1 MVLDKQQI
9 KFIDNYLTNSGV
21 DFLDIRMEM
30 IDHVA
35 SAVEEKMQKENL
47 DFYDA
52 FKSYMLKNKD
62 ELLKTSGKYRWS
74 LDKKLLLLIGENLF
88 LGKSLLL
95 LLVLAAITHFSTVQN
110 ISWLYSALVLS
121 PLFYLGIPAVI
132 YRKFKFSFTQR
143 LGFFSVIVNNFTY
156 YIFIDSLGGET
167 TNFYVLLA
175 IFWINISIAFT
186 AYNTI
191 KDYYRQASLA

>member
-1 MVLDKQQI
+1 MVLDKQKI
-9 KFIDNYLTNSGV
+9 KFIDNYLTKSGV

-30 IDHVA
+30 LDHVA

-52 FKSYMLKNKD
+52 FKSYMLKNKN

-74 LDKKLLLLIGENLF
+74 LDKKLLLMIGKNLF
-88 LGKSLLL
+88 LVKSLLL
-95 LLVLAAITHFSTVQN
+95 LFVLGVITHFSTVQN
-110 ISWLYSALVLS
+110 ISWLYSVLVLS
-121 PLFYLGIPAVI
+121 PLFYLGVPAVI

-143 LGFFSVIVNNFTY
+143 LGLFSVIVNYFTY
-156 YIFIDSLGGET
+156 FIFIDSLGGEA

-186 AYNTI
+186 AYKTI
-191 KDYYRQASLA
+191 KTYYKQAALA

>member
-1 MVLDKQQI
+1 MDKQKI
-9 KFIDNYLTNSGV
+9 KFIDNYLTKSGV

-30 IDHVA
+30 LDHVA

-52 FKSYMLKNKD
+52 FKSYMLKNKN

-74 LDKKLLLLIGENLF
+74 LDKKLLLLIGKNLF
-88 LGKSLLL
+88 LAKSLLL
-95 LLVLAAITHFSTVQN
+95 LFALGAIKYFSTVQN
-110 ISWLYSALVLS
+110 ISWLYSVLVLS
-121 PLFYLGIPAVI
+121 PLFYLGVPAVI

-143 LGFFSVIVNNFTY
+143 LGLFSVIVNYFTY
-156 YIFIDSLGGET
+156 FIFIDSLGGET

-186 AYNTI
+186 AYKTI
-191 KDYYRQASLA
+191 KTYYKQAALA

>member
-1 MVLDKQQI
+1 MVLDKPQI
-9 KFIDNYLTNSGV
+9 KFIDNYLTKSGV

-30 IDHVA
+30 IDHIA

-47 DFYDA
+47 NFYDA
-52 FKSYMLKNKD
+52 FKSYMLKNKN
-62 ELLKTSGKYRWS
+62 ELLKTSRKYRWS
-74 LDKKLLLLIGENLF
+74 LDKRLLLLIGKNLF
-88 LGKSLLL
+88 LDKSLLL

-121 PLFYLGIPAVI
+121 PLFYLGVPAVI

-143 LGFFSVIVNNFTY
+143 LGLFSVIVNNFTY

-186 AYNTI
+186 AYKTI
-191 KDYYRQASLA
+191 KNYYRQAALA

>member
-1 MVLDKQQI
+1 MVLDKQKI
-9 KFIDNYLTNSGV
+9 KFIDNYLTKSGV

-30 IDHVA
+30 LDHVA

-52 FKSYMLKNKD
+52 FKSYMLKNKN

-74 LDKKLLLLIGENLF
+74 LDKKLLLLIGKNLF
-88 LGKSLLL
+88 LAKSLLL
-95 LLVLAAITHFSTVQN
+95 LFALGAIKYFSTVQN
-110 ISWLYSALVLS
+110 ISWLYSVLVLS
-121 PLFYLGIPAVI
+121 PLFYLGVPAVI

-143 LGFFSVIVNNFTY
+143 LGLFSVIVNYFTY
-156 YIFIDSLGGET
+156 FIFIDSLGGET

-186 AYNTI
+186 AYKTI
-191 KDYYRQASLA
+191 KTYYKQAALA

>member
-1 MVLDKQQI
+1 MVLDKQKI
-9 KFIDNYLTNSGV
+9 KFIDNYLTKSGV

-30 IDHVA
+30 LDHVA

-52 FKSYMLKNKD
+52 FKSYMLKNKN
-62 ELLKTSGKYRWS
+62 ELLKTNGKYRWS
-74 LDKKLLLLIGENLF
+74 LDKKLLLMIGENLF
-88 LGKSLLL
+88 LAKSLLL
-95 LLVLAAITHFSTVQN
+95 LFVLGAITHFSTVQN

-121 PLFYLGIPAVI
+121 PLFYLGVPAVI

-143 LGFFSVIVNNFTY
+143 LGLFSVIVNYFTY
-156 YIFIDSLGGET
+156 FIFIDSLGGET
-167 TNFYVLLA
+167 TNFYTLLA

-186 AYNTI
+186 AYKTI
-191 KDYYRQASLA
+191 KTYYRQAALA

>member
-1 MVLDKQQI
+1 MVLDKQKI
-9 KFIDNYLTNSGV
+9 KFIDNYLTKSGV

-52 FKSYMLKNKD
+52 FKSYMLKNKN

-74 LDKKLLLLIGENLF
+74 LDKKLLLLIGKNLF
-88 LGKSLLL
+88 LAKSLLL
-95 LLVLAAITHFSTVQN
+95 LFVLGVITHFSTVQN
-110 ISWLYSALVLS
+110 ISWLYSVLVLS
-121 PLFYLGIPAVI
+121 PLFYLGVPAVI

-143 LGFFSVIVNNFTY
+143 LGLFSVIVNYFTY
-156 YIFIDSLGGET
+156 FIFIDSLGGET

-186 AYNTI
+186 AYKTI
-191 KDYYRQASLA
+191 KTYYKQAALA